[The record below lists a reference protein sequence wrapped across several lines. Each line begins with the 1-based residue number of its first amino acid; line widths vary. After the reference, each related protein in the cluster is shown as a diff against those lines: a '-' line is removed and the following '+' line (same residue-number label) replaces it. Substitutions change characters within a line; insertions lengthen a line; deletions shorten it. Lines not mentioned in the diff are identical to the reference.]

1 MKSLLKYFK
10 GYLWETFLGPVF
22 KLLEAIFELCV
33 PLIIAHLV
41 DQVIPKKETSAVVMT
56 VGVLFL
62 FASFGVVVAITAQ
75 YFSAKAAIGYT
86 QQLTQ
91 ALYQKII
98 RLSESQRQTLGES
111 SLITRV
117 TNDTYQVQTGLN
129 IFFRLFLRSPFIVFG
144 AAYMAWQLNAQLAS
158 YLLAMILVLYLILAV
173 LMGLTAPGYVKIR
186 QATDRVVQVTQEGM
200 AGYRVIRSFN
210 QVEGYLSTYNQVNQ
224 NLLGHQLKTGFLAA
238 LTNPLTYL
246 VVNVTTVLVLWQGD
260 WALGQGL
267 LAKGALVALV
277 NYLTLI
283 LGELI
288 KTTIVLGNLN
298 KAWISA
304 QRIQAVLAMPEEASD
319 QKTNSQVTRDTSNS
333 TLQAQS
339 LSYTYPGSPMPT
351 IKQVSLQLQEGQWL
365 GLTGVTGAGKT
376 SLIKLLLG
384 ILPADRGRLVG
395 PDAEDLAW
403 VPQQAQLFKGTIRS
417 NLLLAQDQASDQDL
431 WQALALAQADDFVA
445 EKGGLD
451 AQVTAFG
458 RNFSGGQRQRLT
470 VARALLKAKK
480 GLILDDATSALDYAT
495 ESRLLSGLKAAR
507 PDLMVIMISQRLNA
521 LRFADQILVLE
532 DGQTTGY
539 GPAQDLVQS
548 NPYYRTLV
556 QTQSQGGDRQ

>member
-1 MKSLLKYFK
+1 MKSLWSFFK
-10 GYLWETFLGPVF
+10 GYRGVALLGPLL
-22 KLLEAIFELCV
+22 KLAEALLELAV
-33 PLIIAHLV
+33 PLVVAQIIDRILTGDGAIWGSIVLLLGL
-41 DQVIPKKETSAVVMT
+41 ALA
-56 VGVLFL
+56 GVLM
-62 FASFGVVVAITAQ
+62 AITAQ

-86 QQLTQ
+86 RQLTQ
-91 ALYQKII
+91 ALYQKIS

-333 TLQAQS
+333 TWQAQS

-507 PDLMVIMISQRLNA
+507 PDLMVIMVSQRLNA

-532 DGQTTGY
+532 EGQATGY
-539 GPAQDLVQS
+539 GPAQDLAQS

>member
-1 MKSLLKYFK
+1 MKSLWSFFK
-10 GYLWETFLGPVF
+10 GYRGVALLGPLL
-22 KLLEAIFELCV
+22 KLAEALLELAV
-33 PLIIAHLV
+33 PLVVAQIIDRILTGDGAIWGSIALLLGL
-41 DQVIPKKETSAVVMT
+41 ALA
-56 VGVLFL
+56 GVLM
-62 FASFGVVVAITAQ
+62 AITAQ

-86 QQLTQ
+86 RQLTQ
-91 ALYQKII
+91 ALYQKIS
-98 RLSESQRQTLGES
+98 RLSESQRQTIGES

-158 YLLAMILVLYLILAV
+158 YLLVMILVLYLILAV

-224 NLLGHQLKTGFLAA
+224 SLLSHQLKTGFLAA

-304 QRIQAVLAMPEEASD
+304 QRIQAVLAMPEED
-319 QKTNSQVTRDTSNS
+319 PGQKTSSQVTRDTSDS
-333 TLQAQS
+333 TWQAQY

-384 ILPADRGRLVG
+384 ILPADQGRLVG

-417 NLLLAQDQASDQDL
+417 NLLLAQDKASDQDL

-480 GLILDDATSALDYAT
+480 GLILDDATSALDYTT

-507 PDLMVIMISQRLNA
+507 PDLMVIMVSQRLNA

-532 DGQTTGY
+532 DGQATGY
-539 GPAQDLVQS
+539 GPAQDLAQS
-548 NPYYRTLV
+548 NSYYRTLV

>member
-1 MKSLLKYFK
+1 MKSLWSFFK
-10 GYLWETFLGPVF
+10 GYRGVALLGPLL
-22 KLLEAIFELCV
+22 KLAEALLELAV
-33 PLIIAHLV
+33 PLVVAQIIDRILTGDGAIWGSIALLLGL
-41 DQVIPKKETSAVVMT
+41 ALA
-56 VGVLFL
+56 GVLM
-62 FASFGVVVAITAQ
+62 AITAQ

-86 QQLTQ
+86 RQLTQ
-91 ALYQKII
+91 ALYQKIS
-98 RLSESQRQTLGES
+98 RLSESQRQTIGES

-158 YLLAMILVLYLILAV
+158 YLLVMILVLYLILAV

-186 QATDRVVQVTQEGM
+186 QAIDRVVQVTQEGM

-224 NLLGHQLKTGFLAA
+224 SLLGHQLKTGFLAA

-333 TLQAQS
+333 TWQAQS

-480 GLILDDATSALDYAT
+480 DLILDDATSALDYAT

-521 LRFADQILVLE
+521 LRFADDILVLE
-532 DGQTTGY
+532 DGQATGY
-539 GPAQDLVQS
+539 GPAQDLAQS

>member
-1 MKSLLKYFK
+1 MKSLWSFFK
-10 GYLWETFLGPVF
+10 GYRGVALLGPLL
-22 KLLEAIFELCV
+22 KLAEALLELAV
-33 PLIIAHLV
+33 PLVVAQIIDRILTGDGAIWGSIALLLGL
-41 DQVIPKKETSAVVMT
+41 ALA
-56 VGVLFL
+56 GVFM
-62 FASFGVVVAITAQ
+62 AITAQ

-86 QQLTQ
+86 RQLTQ
-91 ALYQKII
+91 ALYQKIS
-98 RLSESQRQTLGES
+98 RLSESQRQTIGES

-158 YLLAMILVLYLILAV
+158 YLLVMILVLYLILAV

-210 QVEGYLSTYNQVNQ
+210 QVDGYLSTYNQVNQ

-333 TLQAQS
+333 TWQAQS

-376 SLIKLLLG
+376 SLNKLLLG

-539 GPAQDLVQS
+539 GPAQDLAQS

-556 QTQSQGGDRQ
+556 QTQSQGGDCQ

>member
-1 MKSLLKYFK
+1 MKSLWSFFE
-10 GYLWETFLGPVF
+10 GYRGVALLGPLL
-22 KLLEAIFELCV
+22 KLAEALLELAV
-33 PLIIAHLV
+33 PLVVAQIIDRILTGDGAIWGSIVFLLGL
-41 DQVIPKKETSAVVMT
+41 ALA
-56 VGVLFL
+56 GVLM
-62 FASFGVVVAITAQ
+62 AITAQ

-86 QQLTQ
+86 RQLNQ
-91 ALYQKII
+91 ALYQKIS
-98 RLSESQRQTLGES
+98 RLSESQRQTIGES

-117 TNDTYQVQTGLN
+117 TNDSYQVQTGLN

-158 YLLAMILVLYLILAV
+158 YLLVMILVLYLILAV
-173 LMGLTAPGYVKIR
+173 LMGLTAPGYAKIR

-210 QVEGYLSTYNQVNQ
+210 QVDGYLTTYDQVNQ

-260 WALGQGL
+260 WALDQGL

-304 QRIQAVLAMPEEASD
+304 QRIQAVLAMPEED
-319 QKTNSQVTRDTSNS
+319 PGQKTSSQVTRDTSDS
-333 TLQAQS
+333 TWQAQY

-351 IKQVSLQLQEGQWL
+351 IKQVSLQFQEGQWL

-384 ILPADRGRLVG
+384 ILPADQGSLAG

-417 NLLLAQDQASDQDL
+417 NLLLAQDRASDQDL

-507 PDLMVIMISQRLNA
+507 PDHMVIMVSQRLNA

-539 GPAQDLVQS
+539 GPAQDLAQS

>member
-1 MKSLLKYFK
+1 MKSLWSFFK
-10 GYLWETFLGPVF
+10 GYRGVALLGPLL
-22 KLLEAIFELCV
+22 KLAEALLELAV
-33 PLIIAHLV
+33 PLVVAQIIDRILTGDGAIWGSIALLLGLALAG
-41 DQVIPKKETSAVVMT
+41 VIM
-56 VGVLFL
+56 
-62 FASFGVVVAITAQ
+62 AITAQ

-86 QQLTQ
+86 RQLNQ
-91 ALYQKII
+91 ALYQKIS
-98 RLSESQRQTLGES
+98 RLSESQRQTIGES

-117 TNDTYQVQTGLN
+117 TNDSYQVQTGLN

-158 YLLAMILVLYLILAV
+158 YLLVMILVLYLILAV
-173 LMGLTAPGYVKIR
+173 LMGLTAPGYAKIR

-210 QVEGYLSTYNQVNQ
+210 QVDGYLTTYDQVNQ

-260 WALGQGL
+260 WALDQGL

-304 QRIQAVLAMPEEASD
+304 QRIQAVLAMPEED
-319 QKTNSQVTRDTSNS
+319 PGQKTSSQVTRDTSDS
-333 TLQAQS
+333 TWQAQY

-351 IKQVSLQLQEGQWL
+351 IKQVSLQFQEGQWL

-384 ILPADRGRLVG
+384 ILPADQGSLAG

-417 NLLLAQDQASDQDL
+417 NLLLAQDRASDQDL

-507 PDLMVIMISQRLNA
+507 PDLMVIMVSQRLNA

-539 GPAQDLVQS
+539 GPAQDLAQS

-556 QTQSQGGDRQ
+556 QTQSQGGDRP

>member
-1 MKSLLKYFK
+1 MKSLWSFFK
-10 GYLWETFLGPVF
+10 GYRGVALLGPLL
-22 KLLEAIFELCV
+22 KLAEALLELAV
-33 PLIIAHLV
+33 PLVVAQIIDRILTGDGAIWGSIALLLGLALAG
-41 DQVIPKKETSAVVMT
+41 VIM
-56 VGVLFL
+56 
-62 FASFGVVVAITAQ
+62 AITAQ

-86 QQLTQ
+86 RQLTQ
-91 ALYQKII
+91 ALYQKIS
-98 RLSESQRQTLGES
+98 RLSESQRQTIGES

-144 AAYMAWQLNAQLAS
+144 AAYMAWKLNAQLAS
-158 YLLAMILVLYLILAV
+158 YLLVMILVLYLILAV
-173 LMGLTAPGYVKIR
+173 LMGLTAPDYVKIR

-210 QVEGYLSTYNQVNQ
+210 QVDGYLSTYNQVNQ
-224 NLLGHQLKTGFLAA
+224 SLLGHQLKTGFLAA

-333 TLQAQS
+333 TWQAQS

-351 IKQVSLQLQEGQWL
+351 IKQVSLQVQEGQWL

-431 WQALALAQADDFVA
+431 WQALVLAQADDFVA

-495 ESRLLSGLKAAR
+495 ESRILSGLKAAR

-521 LRFADQILVLE
+521 LRFADDILVLE
-532 DGQTTGY
+532 DGQATGY
-539 GPAQDLVQS
+539 GPAQDLAQS

>member
-1 MKSLLKYFK
+1 MKSLWSFFK
-10 GYLWETFLGPVF
+10 GYRGVALLGPLL
-22 KLLEAIFELCV
+22 KLAEALLELAV
-33 PLIIAHLV
+33 PLVVAQIIDRILTADGAIWGSIVFLLGL
-41 DQVIPKKETSAVVMT
+41 ALA
-56 VGVLFL
+56 GVLM
-62 FASFGVVVAITAQ
+62 AITAQ

-86 QQLTQ
+86 RQLTQ
-91 ALYQKII
+91 ALYQKIS
-98 RLSESQRQTLGES
+98 RLSESQRQTIGES

-117 TNDTYQVQTGLN
+117 TNDSYQVQTGLN

-158 YLLAMILVLYLILAV
+158 YLLVMILVLYLILAV
-173 LMGLTAPGYVKIR
+173 LMGLTAPGYAKIR

-210 QVEGYLSTYNQVNQ
+210 QVDGYLTTYDQVNQ

-304 QRIQAVLAMPEEASD
+304 QRIQAVLAIPEED
-319 QKTNSQVTRDTSNS
+319 PGQKTSSQVTQDTSDS
-333 TLQAQS
+333 TWQAQY

-384 ILPADRGRLVG
+384 ILPADQGSLVG
-395 PDAEDLAW
+395 PDAENLAW
-403 VPQQAQLFKGTIRS
+403 VSQQAQLFKGTIRS
-417 NLLLAQDQASDQDL
+417 NLLLAQDRASDQDL
-431 WQALALAQADDFVA
+431 WQALALAQAADFVA

-458 RNFSGGQRQRLT
+458 RNLSGGQRQRLT

-507 PDLMVIMISQRLNA
+507 PDLMVIMVSQRLNA

-532 DGQTTGY
+532 DGQSTGY
-539 GPAQDLVQS
+539 GPAQDLAQS

>member
-1 MKSLLKYFK
+1 MKSLLSFFK
-10 GYLWETFLGPVF
+10 GYRGVALLGPLL
-22 KLLEAIFELCV
+22 KLAEALLELAV
-33 PLIIAHLV
+33 PLVVAQIIDRILTGDGAIWGSIVFLLGL
-41 DQVIPKKETSAVVMT
+41 ALA
-56 VGVLFL
+56 GVLM
-62 FASFGVVVAITAQ
+62 AITAQ

-91 ALYQKII
+91 ALYQKIS
-98 RLSESQRQTLGES
+98 RLSESQRQSLGES

-158 YLLAMILVLYLILAV
+158 YLLVMILVLYLILAV

-186 QATDRVVQVTQEGM
+186 QATDRVVQVMQEGM

-210 QVEGYLSTYNQVNQ
+210 QVDGYLSTYDQVNQ

-304 QRIQAVLAMPEEASD
+304 QRIQAVLAMPEEISD
-319 QKTNSQVTRDTSNS
+319 QKASCQVTGASSDSIWR
-333 TLQAQS
+333 AQS
-339 LSYTYPGSPMPT
+339 LIYTYPGSPMPT
-351 IKQVSLQLQEGQWL
+351 INQVSLQLQEGQWL

-384 ILPADRGRLVG
+384 ILPADQGSLAG

-431 WQALALAQADDFVA
+431 WQALALAQAEDFVA

-470 VARALLKAKK
+470 LARALLKAKK

-507 PDLMVIMISQRLNA
+507 PDLMVIMVSQRLNA

-532 DGQTTGY
+532 DGQATGY
-539 GPAQDLVQS
+539 GPAQELAQS

>member
-1 MKSLLKYFK
+1 MKSLWSFFK
-10 GYLWETFLGPVF
+10 GYRGVALLGPLL
-22 KLLEAIFELCV
+22 KLAEALLELAV
-33 PLIIAHLV
+33 PLVVAQIIDRILTGDGAIWGSIALLLGL
-41 DQVIPKKETSAVVMT
+41 ALA
-56 VGVLFL
+56 GVLM
-62 FASFGVVVAITAQ
+62 AITAQ

-86 QQLTQ
+86 RQLTQ
-91 ALYQKII
+91 ALYQKIS
-98 RLSESQRQTLGES
+98 RLSESQRQSLGES

-158 YLLAMILVLYLILAV
+158 YLLVMILVLYLILAV

-224 NLLGHQLKTGFLAA
+224 SLLGHQLKTGFLAA

-539 GPAQDLVQS
+539 GPAQDLAQS
-548 NPYYRTLV
+548 NPYYRILV

>member
-1 MKSLLKYFK
+1 MKSLLSFFK
-10 GYLWETFLGPVF
+10 GYRGVALLGPLL
-22 KLLEAIFELCV
+22 KLAEALLELAV
-33 PLIIAHLV
+33 PLVVAQIIDRILTGDGAIWGSIALLLGL
-41 DQVIPKKETSAVVMT
+41 ALA
-56 VGVLFL
+56 GVLM
-62 FASFGVVVAITAQ
+62 AITAQ

-86 QQLTQ
+86 RQLTQ
-91 ALYQKII
+91 ALYQKIS
-98 RLSESQRQTLGES
+98 RLSESQRQTIGES

-158 YLLAMILVLYLILAV
+158 YLLVMILALYLILAV

-210 QVEGYLSTYNQVNQ
+210 QVDGYLSTYNQVNQ
-224 NLLGHQLKTGFLAA
+224 SLLGHQLKTGFLAA

-260 WALGQGL
+260 WALDQGL

-304 QRIQAVLAMPEEASD
+304 QRIQAVLAMPEED
-319 QKTNSQVTRDTSNS
+319 PGQKTSSQVTRDTSAS
-333 TLQAQS
+333 TWQAQY

-351 IKQVSLQLQEGQWL
+351 IKQVSLQLQEGQWM

-384 ILPADRGRLVG
+384 ILLVDQGSLAG

-417 NLLLAQDQASDQDL
+417 NLLLAQDRASDQDL
-431 WQALALAQADDFVA
+431 WQALALAQAEDFVA

-507 PDLMVIMISQRLNA
+507 PGLMVIMVSQRLNA

-539 GPAQDLVQS
+539 GPAQDLAQS

-556 QTQSQGGDRQ
+556 QTQSQRGDRQ

>member
-1 MKSLLKYFK
+1 MKSLWSFFK
-10 GYLWETFLGPVF
+10 GYRGVALLGPLL
-22 KLLEAIFELCV
+22 KLAEALLELAV
-33 PLIIAHLV
+33 PLVVAQIIDRILTGDGAIWGSIALLLGL
-41 DQVIPKKETSAVVMT
+41 ALA
-56 VGVLFL
+56 GVLM
-62 FASFGVVVAITAQ
+62 AITAQ

-86 QQLTQ
+86 RQLTQ
-91 ALYQKII
+91 ALYQKIS
-98 RLSESQRQTLGES
+98 RLSESQRQSLGES

-144 AAYMAWQLNAQLAS
+144 ATYMAWQLNAQLAS
-158 YLLAMILVLYLILAV
+158 YLLVMILVLYLILAV
-173 LMGLTAPGYVKIR
+173 LMGLTAPGHAKIR

-210 QVEGYLSTYNQVNQ
+210 QVDGYLTTYNQVNQ

-304 QRIQAVLAMPEEASD
+304 QRIQAVLAMPEED
-319 QKTNSQVTRDTSNS
+319 PGQKTSSQVTRGTSAS
-333 TLQAQS
+333 TWQAQY
-339 LSYTYPGSPMPT
+339 LSYTYPSSPMPT

-384 ILPADRGRLVG
+384 ILPADQGSLVG
-395 PDAEDLAW
+395 PDAENLAW

-417 NLLLAQDQASDQDL
+417 NLLLAQDKASDQDL

-507 PDLMVIMISQRLNA
+507 PDLMVIMVSQRLNA

-532 DGQTTGY
+532 DGQSTGY
-539 GPAQDLVQS
+539 GPAQDLAQS

>member
-1 MKSLLKYFK
+1 MKSLWSFFK
-10 GYLWETFLGPVF
+10 GYRGVALLGPLL
-22 KLLEAIFELCV
+22 KLAEALLELAV
-33 PLIIAHLV
+33 PLVVAQIIDRILTGDGAIWGSIALLLGL
-41 DQVIPKKETSAVVMT
+41 ALA
-56 VGVLFL
+56 GVLM
-62 FASFGVVVAITAQ
+62 AITAQ

-86 QQLTQ
+86 RQLTP
-91 ALYQKII
+91 ALYQKIS
-98 RLSESQRQTLGES
+98 RLSESQRQTIGES

-158 YLLAMILVLYLILAV
+158 YLLVMILVLYLILAV

-186 QATDRVVQVTQEGM
+186 QAIDRVVQVTQEGM

-224 NLLGHQLKTGFLAA
+224 SLLGHQLKTGFLAA

-333 TLQAQS
+333 TWQAQS

-521 LRFADQILVLE
+521 LRFADDILVLE
-532 DGQTTGY
+532 DGQATGY
-539 GPAQDLVQS
+539 GPAQDLAQS

>member
-1 MKSLLKYFK
+1 MKSLWSFFK
-10 GYLWETFLGPVF
+10 GYRGVALLGPLL
-22 KLLEAIFELCV
+22 KLAEALLELAV
-33 PLIIAHLV
+33 PLVVAQIIDRILTGDGAIWGSIALLLGLALAG
-41 DQVIPKKETSAVVMT
+41 VIM
-56 VGVLFL
+56 
-62 FASFGVVVAITAQ
+62 AITAQ
-75 YFSAKAAIGYT
+75 YFSAKAAICYT
-86 QQLTQ
+86 RQLTQ
-91 ALYQKII
+91 ALYQKIS

-144 AAYMAWQLNAQLAS
+144 AAYMAWKLNAQLAS
-158 YLLAMILVLYLILAV
+158 YLLVMILVLYLILAV

-210 QVEGYLSTYNQVNQ
+210 QVDGYLSTDNQVNQ

-333 TLQAQS
+333 TWQAQS

-521 LRFADQILVLE
+521 LRFADDILVLE
-532 DGQTTGY
+532 DGQATGY
-539 GPAQDLVQS
+539 GPAQDLAQS

-556 QTQSQGGDRQ
+556 QTQSQGGDRP

>member
-1 MKSLLKYFK
+1 MKSLLSFFK
-10 GYLWETFLGPVF
+10 GYRGVALLGPLL
-22 KLLEAIFELCV
+22 KLAEALLELAV
-33 PLIIAHLV
+33 PLVVAQIIDRILTGDGAIWGSIALLLGL
-41 DQVIPKKETSAVVMT
+41 ALA
-56 VGVLFL
+56 GVLM
-62 FASFGVVVAITAQ
+62 AITAQ

-86 QQLTQ
+86 RQLTQ
-91 ALYQKII
+91 ALYQKIS
-98 RLSESQRQTLGES
+98 RLSESQRQTIGES

-158 YLLAMILVLYLILAV
+158 YLLVMILALYLILAV
-173 LMGLTAPGYVKIR
+173 LMGLTVPGYVKIR

-210 QVEGYLSTYNQVNQ
+210 QVDGYLSTYNQVNQ
-224 NLLGHQLKTGFLAA
+224 SLLGHQLKTGFLAA

-260 WALGQGL
+260 WALDQGL

-304 QRIQAVLAMPEEASD
+304 QRIQAVLTMPEED
-319 QKTNSQVTRDTSNS
+319 PGKKTSSQVTRDTSDS
-333 TLQAQS
+333 TWQAQS

-384 ILPADRGRLVG
+384 ILPADQGSLVG
-395 PDAEDLAW
+395 PDAENLAW
-403 VPQQAQLFKGTIRS
+403 VSQQAQLFKGTIRS
-417 NLLLAQDQASDQDL
+417 NLLLAQDRASDQDL

-507 PDLMVIMISQRLNA
+507 PDLMVIMVSQRLNA
-521 LRFADQILVLE
+521 LRFADDILVLE

-539 GPAQDLVQS
+539 GPAQDLAQS

>member
-1 MKSLLKYFK
+1 MKSLLSFFK
-10 GYLWETFLGPVF
+10 GYRGVALLGPLL
-22 KLLEAIFELCV
+22 KLAEALLELAV
-33 PLIIAHLV
+33 PLVVAQIIDRILTGDGAIWGSIALLLGLAL
-41 DQVIPKKETSAVVMT
+41 S
-56 VGVLFL
+56 GVFM
-62 FASFGVVVAITAQ
+62 AITAQ

-86 QQLTQ
+86 RQLTQ
-91 ALYQKII
+91 ALYQKIS
-98 RLSESQRQTLGES
+98 RLSESQRQTIGES

-158 YLLAMILVLYLILAV
+158 YLLVMILVLYLILAV

-210 QVEGYLSTYNQVNQ
+210 QVDGYLSTYNQVNQ

-304 QRIQAVLAMPEEASD
+304 QRIQAVLAMPEELSD
-319 QKTNSQVTRDTSNS
+319 QRTSSQVTGDSSDSIWR
-333 TLQAQS
+333 AQS
-339 LSYTYPGSPMPT
+339 LTYTYPGSPMPT

-384 ILPADRGRLVG
+384 ILPADQGSLVG
-395 PDAEDLAW
+395 QDAENLAW
-403 VPQQAQLFKGTIRS
+403 VPQQAQLFKGTVRS
-417 NLLLAQDQASDQDL
+417 NLLLAQDKASDQAL
-431 WQALALAQADDFVA
+431 WQALALAQAADFVA

-507 PDLMVIMISQRLNA
+507 PDLMVIMVSQRLNA

-539 GPAQDLVQS
+539 GPVQDLAQS

>member
-1 MKSLLKYFK
+1 MKSLWSFFK
-10 GYLWETFLGPVF
+10 GYRGVALLGPLL
-22 KLLEAIFELCV
+22 KLAEALLELAV
-33 PLIIAHLV
+33 PLVVAQIIDRILTGDGAIWGSIALLLGL
-41 DQVIPKKETSAVVMT
+41 ALA
-56 VGVLFL
+56 GVLM
-62 FASFGVVVAITAQ
+62 AITAQ

-86 QQLTQ
+86 RQLTQ
-91 ALYQKII
+91 ALYQKIS
-98 RLSESQRQTLGES
+98 RLSESQRQTIGES

-158 YLLAMILVLYLILAV
+158 YLLVMILVLYLILAV

-186 QATDRVVQVTQEGM
+186 QAIDRVVQVTQEGM

-224 NLLGHQLKTGFLAA
+224 SLLGHQLKTGFLAA

-333 TLQAQS
+333 TWQAQS

-470 VARALLKAKK
+470 VARALLKAQK

-507 PDLMVIMISQRLNA
+507 PDLMVIMVSQRLNA

-532 DGQTTGY
+532 DGQATGY
-539 GPAQDLVQS
+539 GPAQELAQS

>member
-1 MKSLLKYFK
+1 MKSLWSFFK
-10 GYLWETFLGPVF
+10 GYRGVALLGPLL
-22 KLLEAIFELCV
+22 KLAEALLELAV
-33 PLIIAHLV
+33 PLVVAQIIDRILTGDGAIWGSIVLLLGL
-41 DQVIPKKETSAVVMT
+41 ALA
-56 VGVLFL
+56 GVLM
-62 FASFGVVVAITAQ
+62 AITAQ

-91 ALYQKII
+91 ALYQKIS

-210 QVEGYLSTYNQVNQ
+210 QVDGYLSTYDQVNQ

-288 KTTIVLGNLN
+288 KTTIVLA
-298 KAWISA
+298 K
-304 QRIQAVLAMPEEASD
+304 PEED
-319 QKTNSQVTRDTSNS
+319 PGHKTSSQVTQDTSNS
-333 TLQAQS
+333 TWQAQN

-351 IKQVSLQLQEGQWL
+351 IKQVNLQLQEGQWL

-384 ILPADRGRLVG
+384 ILPVDQGSLVG

-417 NLLLAQDQASDQDL
+417 NLLLAQDKASDQDL

-451 AQVTAFG
+451 SQVTAFG

-495 ESRLLSGLKAAR
+495 ESRLLSALKAAR

-521 LRFADQILVLE
+521 LRFADDILVLE

-539 GPAQDLVQS
+539 GPAQDLAQS

>member
-1 MKSLLKYFK
+1 MKSLWSFFK
-10 GYLWETFLGPVF
+10 GYRGVALLGPLL
-22 KLLEAIFELCV
+22 KLAEALLELAV
-33 PLIIAHLV
+33 PLVVAQIIDRILTGDGAIWGSIALLLGL
-41 DQVIPKKETSAVVMT
+41 ALA
-56 VGVLFL
+56 GVFM
-62 FASFGVVVAITAQ
+62 AITAQ

-86 QQLTQ
+86 RQLTQ
-91 ALYQKII
+91 ALYQKIS
-98 RLSESQRQTLGES
+98 RLSESQRQTIGES

-158 YLLAMILVLYLILAV
+158 YLLVMILVLYLILAV

-200 AGYRVIRSFN
+200 AGYRVIRSFT
-210 QVEGYLSTYNQVNQ
+210 QVDGYLSTYDQVNQ
-224 NLLGHQLKTGFLAA
+224 SLLGHQLKTGFLAA

-260 WALGQGL
+260 WTLGQGL

-319 QKTNSQVTRDTSNS
+319 QKINSQVTRDTSNS
-333 TLQAQS
+333 TWQAQS

-480 GLILDDATSALDYAT
+480 GLILDDSTSALDYAT

-521 LRFADQILVLE
+521 LRFADDILVLE
-532 DGQTTGY
+532 DGQATGY
-539 GPAQDLVQS
+539 GPAQDLAQS

-556 QTQSQGGDRQ
+556 QTQSQGGDRP

>member
-1 MKSLLKYFK
+1 MKSLWSFFE
-10 GYLWETFLGPVF
+10 GYRGVALLGPLL
-22 KLLEAIFELCV
+22 KLAEALLELAV
-33 PLIIAHLV
+33 PLVVAQIIDRILTGDGAIWGSIVFLLGL
-41 DQVIPKKETSAVVMT
+41 ALA
-56 VGVLFL
+56 GVLM
-62 FASFGVVVAITAQ
+62 AITAQ

-86 QQLTQ
+86 RQLNQ
-91 ALYQKII
+91 ALYQKIS
-98 RLSESQRQTLGES
+98 RLSESQRQTIGES

-117 TNDTYQVQTGLN
+117 TNDSYQVQTGLN

-158 YLLAMILVLYLILAV
+158 YLLVMILVLYLILAV
-173 LMGLTAPGYVKIR
+173 LMGLTAPGYAKIR

-210 QVEGYLSTYNQVNQ
+210 QVDGYLSTYNQVNQ
-224 NLLGHQLKTGFLAA
+224 SLLGHQLKTGFLAA

-260 WALGQGL
+260 WALDQGL

-304 QRIQAVLAMPEEASD
+304 QRIQAVLAMPEED
-319 QKTNSQVTRDTSNS
+319 PGQKTSSQVTRDTSAS
-333 TLQAQS
+333 TWQAQY
-339 LSYTYPGSPMPT
+339 LSYTYPGSTMPT

-384 ILPADRGRLVG
+384 ILLVDQGSLAG

-417 NLLLAQDQASDQDL
+417 NLLLAQDRASDQDL
-431 WQALALAQADDFVA
+431 WQALALAQAEDFVA

-470 VARALLKAKK
+470 LARALLKAKK

-507 PDLMVIMISQRLNA
+507 PGLMVIMVSQRLNA

-539 GPAQDLVQS
+539 GPAQDLAQS

-556 QTQSQGGDRQ
+556 QTQSQRGDRQ

>member
-1 MKSLLKYFK
+1 MKSLWSFFK
-10 GYLWETFLGPVF
+10 GYRGVALLGPLL
-22 KLLEAIFELCV
+22 KLAEALLELAV
-33 PLIIAHLV
+33 PLVVAQIIDRILTGDGDIWGSIALLLGL
-41 DQVIPKKETSAVVMT
+41 ALA
-56 VGVLFL
+56 GVFM
-62 FASFGVVVAITAQ
+62 AITAQ

-86 QQLTQ
+86 RQLTQ
-91 ALYQKII
+91 ALYQKIS
-98 RLSESQRQTLGES
+98 RLSESQRQTIGES

-158 YLLAMILVLYLILAV
+158 YLLVMILALYLILAV

-210 QVEGYLSTYNQVNQ
+210 QVDGYLTTYNQVNQ
-224 NLLGHQLKTGFLAA
+224 NLLGHQLKTGLLAA

-319 QKTNSQVTRDTSNS
+319 QKINSQVTRGTSAS
-333 TLQAQS
+333 TWQAQS
-339 LSYTYPGSPMPT
+339 LTYTYPGSPMPT

-384 ILPADRGRLVG
+384 ILPADQGSLVG
-395 PDAEDLAW
+395 PDAEKLAW

-417 NLLLAQDQASDQDL
+417 NMLLAQDKASDQDL

-539 GPAQDLVQS
+539 GPAQDLAQS

-556 QTQSQGGDRQ
+556 QTQSQGGDRP

>member
-1 MKSLLKYFK
+1 MKSLWSFFK
-10 GYLWETFLGPVF
+10 GYRGVALLGPLL
-22 KLLEAIFELCV
+22 KLAEALLELAV
-33 PLIIAHLV
+33 PLVVAQIIDRILTGDGAIWGSIALLLGL
-41 DQVIPKKETSAVVMT
+41 ALA
-56 VGVLFL
+56 GVLM
-62 FASFGVVVAITAQ
+62 AITAQ

-86 QQLTQ
+86 RQLTQ
-91 ALYQKII
+91 ALYQKIS
-98 RLSESQRQTLGES
+98 RLSESQRQILGES

-158 YLLAMILVLYLILAV
+158 YLLVMILVLYLILAV

-210 QVEGYLSTYNQVNQ
+210 QVDGYLSTYNQVNQ
-224 NLLGHQLKTGFLAA
+224 SLLGHQLKTGFLAA

-470 VARALLKAKK
+470 VARALLKAQK

>member
-1 MKSLLKYFK
+1 MKSLWSFFK
-10 GYLWETFLGPVF
+10 DYRGVALLGPLL
-22 KLLEAIFELCV
+22 KLAEALLELAV
-33 PLIIAHLV
+33 PLVVAQIIDLILTGDGAIWGSIALLLGLAL
-41 DQVIPKKETSAVVMT
+41 S
-56 VGVLFL
+56 GVFM
-62 FASFGVVVAITAQ
+62 AITAQ

-86 QQLTQ
+86 RQLTQ
-91 ALYQKII
+91 ALYQKIS
-98 RLSESQRQTLGES
+98 RLSESQRQTIGES

-117 TNDTYQVQTGLN
+117 TNDTHQVQTGLN

-158 YLLAMILVLYLILAV
+158 YLLVMILVLYLILAV
-173 LMGLTAPGYVKIR
+173 LIGLTAPGYVKIR

-210 QVEGYLSTYNQVNQ
+210 QVDGYLSTYDQVNQ

-304 QRIQAVLAMPEEASD
+304 QRIQAVLAMPEELSD
-319 QKTNSQVTRDTSNS
+319 QKTSSQVTGESSDSIWR
-333 TLQAQS
+333 AQS
-339 LSYTYPGSPMPT
+339 LTYTYPGSPMPT

-384 ILPADRGRLVG
+384 ILPADQGSLAG

-417 NLLLAQDQASDQDL
+417 NLLLAQDRASDQDL
-431 WQALALAQADDFVA
+431 WQALALAQAADFVA

-507 PDLMVIMISQRLNA
+507 PDLMVIMVSQRLNA

-539 GPAQDLVQS
+539 GPAQDLAQS

>member
-1 MKSLLKYFK
+1 MKSLWSFFK
-10 GYLWETFLGPVF
+10 GYRGVALLGPLL
-22 KLLEAIFELCV
+22 KLAEALLELAV
-33 PLIIAHLV
+33 PLVVAQIIDRILTGDGAIWGSIALLLGLAL
-41 DQVIPKKETSAVVMT
+41 S
-56 VGVLFL
+56 GVFM
-62 FASFGVVVAITAQ
+62 AITAQ

-86 QQLTQ
+86 RQLTQ
-91 ALYQKII
+91 ALYQKIS
-98 RLSESQRQTLGES
+98 RLSESQRQTIGES

-117 TNDTYQVQTGLN
+117 TNDSYQVQTGLN

-158 YLLAMILVLYLILAV
+158 YLLVMILVLYLILAV

-210 QVEGYLSTYNQVNQ
+210 QVDGYLSTYNQVNQ

-304 QRIQAVLAMPEEASD
+304 QRIQAVLAMPEELSD
-319 QKTNSQVTRDTSNS
+319 QRTSSQVTGDSSDSIWR
-333 TLQAQS
+333 AQS
-339 LSYTYPGSPMPT
+339 LTYTYPGSPMPT

-384 ILPADRGRLVG
+384 ILPADQGSLVG
-395 PDAEDLAW
+395 QDAENLAW

-417 NLLLAQDQASDQDL
+417 NLLLAQDKASDQDL

-507 PDLMVIMISQRLNA
+507 PDLMVIMVSQRLNA

-539 GPAQDLVQS
+539 GPAQDLAQS

>member
-1 MKSLLKYFK
+1 MKSLWSFFK
-10 GYLWETFLGPVF
+10 GYRGVALLGPLL
-22 KLLEAIFELCV
+22 KLAEALLELAV
-33 PLIIAHLV
+33 PLVVAQIIDRILTGDGAIWGSIALLLGLAL
-41 DQVIPKKETSAVVMT
+41 S
-56 VGVLFL
+56 GVFM
-62 FASFGVVVAITAQ
+62 AITAQ

-86 QQLTQ
+86 RQLTQ
-91 ALYQKII
+91 ALYQKIS
-98 RLSESQRQTLGES
+98 RLSESQRQTIGES

-173 LMGLTAPGYVKIR
+173 LMGLTAPGYAKIR

-210 QVEGYLSTYNQVNQ
+210 QVEGYLSTYNKVNQ
-224 NLLGHQLKTGFLAA
+224 SLLGHQLKTGFLAA

-288 KTTIVLGNLN
+288 KTTIILGNLN

-304 QRIQAVLAMPEEASD
+304 QRIQAVLAMPEELSD
-319 QKTNSQVTRDTSNS
+319 QRTSSQVTGDSSDSIWR
-333 TLQAQS
+333 AQS
-339 LSYTYPGSPMPT
+339 LTYTYPGSPMPT

-384 ILPADRGRLVG
+384 ILPADQGSLVG
-395 PDAEDLAW
+395 PDAEVLAW

-417 NLLLAQDQASDQDL
+417 NLLLAQDKASDQDL

-480 GLILDDATSALDYAT
+480 GLILDDATSTLDYAT
-495 ESRLLSGLKAAR
+495 ESRLLSGLKSAR
-507 PDLMVIMISQRLNA
+507 PDLMVIMVSQRLNA

-539 GPAQDLVQS
+539 GPAQDLAQS

>member
-1 MKSLLKYFK
+1 MKSLWSFFK
-10 GYLWETFLGPVF
+10 GYRGVALLGPLL
-22 KLLEAIFELCV
+22 KLAEALLELAV
-33 PLIIAHLV
+33 PLVVAQIIDRILTGDGAIWGSIALLLGL
-41 DQVIPKKETSAVVMT
+41 ALA
-56 VGVLFL
+56 GVLM
-62 FASFGVVVAITAQ
+62 AITAQ

-539 GPAQDLVQS
+539 GPIQSLLPDLS
-548 NPYYRTLV
+548 PDPKPGR
-556 QTQSQGGDRQ
+556 

>member
-1 MKSLLKYFK
+1 MKSLWSFFK
-10 GYLWETFLGPVF
+10 GYRGVALLGPLL
-22 KLLEAIFELCV
+22 KLAEALLELAV
-33 PLIIAHLV
+33 PLVVAQIIDRILTGDGAIWGSIALLLGLALAG
-41 DQVIPKKETSAVVMT
+41 VIM
-56 VGVLFL
+56 
-62 FASFGVVVAITAQ
+62 AITAQ
-75 YFSAKAAIGYT
+75 YFSAKAAICYT
-86 QQLTQ
+86 RQLTQ
-91 ALYQKII
+91 ALYQKIS

-144 AAYMAWQLNAQLAS
+144 AAYMAWKLNAQLAS
-158 YLLAMILVLYLILAV
+158 YLLVMILVLYLILAV

-200 AGYRVIRSFN
+200 AGYRVIQSFN
-210 QVEGYLSTYNQVNQ
+210 QVDGYLSTYNQVNQ

-333 TLQAQS
+333 TWQAQS

-521 LRFADQILVLE
+521 LRFADDILVLE
-532 DGQTTGY
+532 DGQATGY
-539 GPAQDLVQS
+539 GPAQDLAQS

-556 QTQSQGGDRQ
+556 QTQSQGGDRP

>member
-1 MKSLLKYFK
+1 MKSLLSFFK
-10 GYLWETFLGPVF
+10 GYRGVALLGPLL
-22 KLLEAIFELCV
+22 KLAEALLELAV
-33 PLIIAHLV
+33 PLVVAQIIDRILTGDGAIWGSIALLLGL
-41 DQVIPKKETSAVVMT
+41 ALA
-56 VGVLFL
+56 GVLM
-62 FASFGVVVAITAQ
+62 AITAQ

-91 ALYQKII
+91 ALYQKIS
-98 RLSESQRQTLGES
+98 RLSESQRQTIGES

-158 YLLAMILVLYLILAV
+158 YLLVMILVLYLILAV

-210 QVEGYLSTYNQVNQ
+210 QVDGYLSTYDQVNQ
-224 NLLGHQLKTGFLAA
+224 SLLGQQLKTGFLAA

-267 LAKGALVALV
+267 LAKGALVAMV

-521 LRFADQILVLE
+521 LRFADQVLVLE

-539 GPAQDLVQS
+539 GPAQDLAQS

>member
-1 MKSLLKYFK
+1 MKSLWSFFK
-10 GYLWETFLGPVF
+10 GYRGVALLGPLL
-22 KLLEAIFELCV
+22 KLAEALLELAV
-33 PLIIAHLV
+33 PLVVAQIIDRILTGDGAIWGSIALLLGL
-41 DQVIPKKETSAVVMT
+41 ALA
-56 VGVLFL
+56 GVLM
-62 FASFGVVVAITAQ
+62 AITAQ

-86 QQLTQ
+86 RQLTQ
-91 ALYQKII
+91 ALYQKIS
-98 RLSESQRQTLGES
+98 RLSESQRQSLGES

-158 YLLAMILVLYLILAV
+158 YLLVMILVLYLILAV

-224 NLLGHQLKTGFLAA
+224 SLLGHQLKTGFLAA

-319 QKTNSQVTRDTSNS
+319 QKINSQVTRDTSNS
-333 TLQAQS
+333 TWQAQS

-384 ILPADRGRLVG
+384 ILPADQGSLVG
-395 PDAEDLAW
+395 PDAEVLAW

-521 LRFADQILVLE
+521 LRFADDILVLE
-532 DGQTTGY
+532 DGQATGY
-539 GPAQDLVQS
+539 GPAQDLAQS

>member
-1 MKSLLKYFK
+1 MKSLWSFFK
-10 GYLWETFLGPVF
+10 GYRGVALLGPLL
-22 KLLEAIFELCV
+22 KLAEALLELAV
-33 PLIIAHLV
+33 PLVVAQIIDRILTGDGAIWGSIALLLGL
-41 DQVIPKKETSAVVMT
+41 ALA
-56 VGVLFL
+56 GVLM
-62 FASFGVVVAITAQ
+62 AITAQ

-86 QQLTQ
+86 RQLTQ
-91 ALYQKII
+91 ALYQKIS
-98 RLSESQRQTLGES
+98 RLSESQRQSLGES

-158 YLLAMILVLYLILAV
+158 YLLVMILVLYLILAV

-186 QATDRVVQVTQEGM
+186 QAIDRVVQVTQEGM

-224 NLLGHQLKTGFLAA
+224 SLLGHQLKTGFLAA

-333 TLQAQS
+333 TWQAQS

-431 WQALALAQADDFVA
+431 WQALALAQAADFVA

-458 RNFSGGQRQRLT
+458 RNYSGGQRQRLT

-495 ESRLLSGLKAAR
+495 EIRLLSGLKAAR

-521 LRFADQILVLE
+521 LRFADDILVLE
-532 DGQTTGY
+532 DGQATGY
-539 GPAQDLVQS
+539 GPAQDLAQS

-556 QTQSQGGDRQ
+556 QTQSQGGDRP

>member
-1 MKSLLKYFK
+1 MKSLWSFFK
-10 GYLWETFLGPVF
+10 GYRGVALLGPLL
-22 KLLEAIFELCV
+22 KLAEALLELAV
-33 PLIIAHLV
+33 PLVVAQIIDRILTGDGAIWGSIALLLGL
-41 DQVIPKKETSAVVMT
+41 ALA
-56 VGVLFL
+56 GVLM
-62 FASFGVVVAITAQ
+62 AITAQ

-86 QQLTQ
+86 RQLTQ
-91 ALYQKII
+91 ALYQKIS
-98 RLSESQRQTLGES
+98 RLSESQRQSLGES

-158 YLLAMILVLYLILAV
+158 YLLVMILVLYLILAV
-173 LMGLTAPGYVKIR
+173 LMGLTAPGYAKIR

-210 QVEGYLSTYNQVNQ
+210 QVDGYLTTYDQVNQ

-260 WALGQGL
+260 WALDQGL

-304 QRIQAVLAMPEEASD
+304 QRIQAVLAMPEED
-319 QKTNSQVTRDTSNS
+319 PGQKTSSQVTRDTSDS
-333 TLQAQS
+333 TWQAQY

-384 ILPADRGRLVG
+384 ILPADQGNLVG

-417 NLLLAQDQASDQDL
+417 NLLLAQDKASDQDL
-431 WQALALAQADDFVA
+431 WQALALAQAADFVA

-507 PDLMVIMISQRLNA
+507 PDVMVIMVSQRLNA

-539 GPAQDLVQS
+539 GPAQDLAQS

>member
-1 MKSLLKYFK
+1 MKSLWSFFK
-10 GYLWETFLGPVF
+10 GYRGVALLGPLL
-22 KLLEAIFELCV
+22 KLAEALLELAV
-33 PLIIAHLV
+33 PLVVAQIIDRILTGDGAIWGSIVFLLGL
-41 DQVIPKKETSAVVMT
+41 ALA
-56 VGVLFL
+56 GVLM
-62 FASFGVVVAITAQ
+62 AITAQ

-86 QQLTQ
+86 RQLTQ
-91 ALYQKII
+91 ALYQKIS
-98 RLSESQRQTLGES
+98 RLSESQRQTIGES

-144 AAYMAWQLNAQLAS
+144 AVYMAWQLNAQLAS
-158 YLLAMILVLYLILAV
+158 YLLVMILVLYLILAV

-210 QVEGYLSTYNQVNQ
+210 QVDGYLSTYDQVNQ

-304 QRIQAVLAMPEEASD
+304 QRIQAVLAMPEEAPG
-319 QKTNSQVTRDTSNS
+319 QKINSQVTRGTSAS
-333 TLQAQS
+333 TWQAQS
-339 LSYTYPGSPMPT
+339 LSYTYPSSPMPT

-384 ILPADRGRLVG
+384 ILPADQGSLAG

-417 NLLLAQDQASDQDL
+417 NLLLAQDKASDQDL

-507 PDLMVIMISQRLNA
+507 PDLMVIMVSQRLNA

-532 DGQTTGY
+532 NGQATGY
-539 GPAQDLVQS
+539 GPAQELAQS

>member
-1 MKSLLKYFK
+1 MAQIIDRILTGDGAIWGSIALL
-10 GYLWETFLGPVF
+10 LG
-22 KLLEAIFELCV
+22 LALA
-33 PLIIAHLV
+33 
-41 DQVIPKKETSAVVMT
+41 
-56 VGVLFL
+56 GVLM
-62 FASFGVVVAITAQ
+62 AITAQ

-158 YLLAMILVLYLILAV
+158 YLLVMILVLYLILAV

-186 QATDRVVQVTQEGM
+186 QAIDRVVQVTQEGM

-224 NLLGHQLKTGFLAA
+224 SLLGHQLKTGFLAA

-431 WQALALAQADDFVA
+431 WQALALAQAADFVA

-470 VARALLKAKK
+470 VARALLKAQK

-521 LRFADQILVLE
+521 LRFADDILVLE
-532 DGQTTGY
+532 DGQATGY
-539 GPAQDLVQS
+539 GPAQDLAQS

>member
-1 MKSLLKYFK
+1 MKSLWSFFK
-10 GYLWETFLGPVF
+10 GYRGVALLGPLL
-22 KLLEAIFELCV
+22 KLAEALLELAV
-33 PLIIAHLV
+33 PLVVAQIIDRILTGDGAIWGSIALLLGL
-41 DQVIPKKETSAVVMT
+41 ALA
-56 VGVLFL
+56 GVLM
-62 FASFGVVVAITAQ
+62 AITAQ

-86 QQLTQ
+86 RQLTQ
-91 ALYQKII
+91 ALYQKIS
-98 RLSESQRQTLGES
+98 RLSESQRQTIGES

-158 YLLAMILVLYLILAV
+158 YLLVMILVLYLILAV

-224 NLLGHQLKTGFLAA
+224 SLLSHQLKTGFLAA

-304 QRIQAVLAMPEEASD
+304 QRIQAVLAMPEED
-319 QKTNSQVTRDTSNS
+319 PGQKTSSQVTRDTSDS
-333 TLQAQS
+333 TWQAQY

-384 ILPADRGRLVG
+384 ILPADQGRLVG

-403 VPQQAQLFKGTIRS
+403 VPQHAQLFKGTIRS
-417 NLLLAQDQASDQDL
+417 NLLLAQDKASDQDL

-480 GLILDDATSALDYAT
+480 GLILDDATSALDYTT

-507 PDLMVIMISQRLNA
+507 PDLMVIMVSQRLNA

-532 DGQTTGY
+532 DGQATGY
-539 GPAQDLVQS
+539 GPAQDLAQS
-548 NPYYRTLV
+548 NSYYRTLV

>member
-1 MKSLLKYFK
+1 MKSLWSFFK
-10 GYLWETFLGPVF
+10 GYRGVALLGPLL
-22 KLLEAIFELCV
+22 KLAEALLELAV
-33 PLIIAHLV
+33 PLVVAQIIDRILTGDGAIWGSIALLLGLALAG
-41 DQVIPKKETSAVVMT
+41 VIM
-56 VGVLFL
+56 
-62 FASFGVVVAITAQ
+62 AITAQ

-86 QQLTQ
+86 RQLTQ
-91 ALYQKII
+91 ALYQKIS
-98 RLSESQRQTLGES
+98 RLSESQRQTIGES

-144 AAYMAWQLNAQLAS
+144 AAYMAWKLNAQLAS
-158 YLLAMILVLYLILAV
+158 YLLVMILVLYLILAV

-210 QVEGYLSTYNQVNQ
+210 QVDGYLSTYNQVNQ
-224 NLLGHQLKTGFLAA
+224 SLLGHQLKTGFLAA

-333 TLQAQS
+333 TWQAQS

-351 IKQVSLQLQEGQWL
+351 IKQVSLQVQEGQWL

-431 WQALALAQADDFVA
+431 WQALVLAQADDFVA

-521 LRFADQILVLE
+521 LRFADDILVLE
-532 DGQTTGY
+532 DGQATGY
-539 GPAQDLVQS
+539 GPAQDLAQS

>member
-1 MKSLLKYFK
+1 MKSLWSFFK
-10 GYLWETFLGPVF
+10 GYRGVALLGPLL
-22 KLLEAIFELCV
+22 KLAEALLELAV
-33 PLIIAHLV
+33 PLVVAQIIDRILMGDGAIWGSIVFLLGL
-41 DQVIPKKETSAVVMT
+41 ALA
-56 VGVLFL
+56 GVLM
-62 FASFGVVVAITAQ
+62 AITAQ

-91 ALYQKII
+91 ALYQKIS
-98 RLSESQRQTLGES
+98 RLSESQRQTIGES

-117 TNDTYQVQTGLN
+117 TNDSYQVQTGLN

-144 AAYMAWQLNAQLAS
+144 AVYMAWQLNAQLAS
-158 YLLAMILVLYLILAV
+158 YLLVMILVLYLILAV

-186 QATDRVVQVTQEGM
+186 QATDQIVQVTQEGM

-210 QVEGYLSTYNQVNQ
+210 QVDGYLTTYNQVNQ

-304 QRIQAVLAMPEEASD
+304 QRIQAVLAMPEEDLD
-319 QKTNSQVTRDTSNS
+319 QKTSSQVTGESSDSIWR
-333 TLQAQS
+333 AQS
-339 LSYTYPGSPMPT
+339 LTYTYPGSPMPT

-384 ILPADRGRLVG
+384 ILPADQGSLAG

-417 NLLLAQDQASDQDL
+417 NLLLAQDKASDQDL

-470 VARALLKAKK
+470 VARALLKAQK

-507 PDLMVIMISQRLNA
+507 PDLMVIMVSQRLNA

-532 DGQTTGY
+532 DGQATGY
-539 GPAQDLVQS
+539 GPAQELAQS

>member
-1 MKSLLKYFK
+1 MKSLWSFFE
-10 GYLWETFLGPVF
+10 GYRGVALLGPLL
-22 KLLEAIFELCV
+22 KLAEALLELAV
-33 PLIIAHLV
+33 PLVVAQIIDRILTGDGAIWGSIVFLLGL
-41 DQVIPKKETSAVVMT
+41 ALA
-56 VGVLFL
+56 GVLM
-62 FASFGVVVAITAQ
+62 AITAQ

-86 QQLTQ
+86 RQLNQ
-91 ALYQKII
+91 ALYQKIS
-98 RLSESQRQTLGES
+98 RLSESQRQTIGES

-117 TNDTYQVQTGLN
+117 TNDSYQVQTGLN

-158 YLLAMILVLYLILAV
+158 YLLVMILVLYLILAV
-173 LMGLTAPGYVKIR
+173 LMGLTAPGYAKIR

-210 QVEGYLSTYNQVNQ
+210 QVDGYLSTYNQVNQ
-224 NLLGHQLKTGFLAA
+224 SLLGHQLKTGFLAA

-260 WALGQGL
+260 WALDQGL

-304 QRIQAVLAMPEEASD
+304 QRIQAVLAMPEED
-319 QKTNSQVTRDTSNS
+319 PGQKTSSQVTRDTSAS
-333 TLQAQS
+333 TWQAQY

-384 ILPADRGRLVG
+384 ILLVDQGSLAG

-417 NLLLAQDQASDQDL
+417 NLLLAQDRASDQDL
-431 WQALALAQADDFVA
+431 WQALALAQAEDFVA

-470 VARALLKAKK
+470 LARALLKAKK

-507 PDLMVIMISQRLNA
+507 PGLMVIMVSQRLNA

-539 GPAQDLVQS
+539 GPAQDLAQS

-556 QTQSQGGDRQ
+556 QTQSQRGDRQ

>member
-1 MKSLLKYFK
+1 MKSLWSFFK
-10 GYLWETFLGPVF
+10 GYRGVALLGPLL
-22 KLLEAIFELCV
+22 KLAEALLELAV
-33 PLIIAHLV
+33 PLVVAQIIDRILTGDGAIWGSIALLLGL
-41 DQVIPKKETSAVVMT
+41 ALA
-56 VGVLFL
+56 GVFM
-62 FASFGVVVAITAQ
+62 AITAQ

-86 QQLTQ
+86 RQLTQ
-91 ALYQKII
+91 ALYQKIS
-98 RLSESQRQTLGES
+98 RLSESQRQSLGES

-158 YLLAMILVLYLILAV
+158 YLLVMIPALYLILAV

-186 QATDRVVQVTQEGM
+186 QATDWVVQVTQEGM

-210 QVEGYLSTYNQVNQ
+210 QVDGYLTTYDQVNQ

-304 QRIQAVLAMPEEASD
+304 QRIQAVLAMPEELSD
-319 QKTNSQVTRDTSNS
+319 QKTSCQVTGESSDSIWR
-333 TLQAQS
+333 AQS
-339 LSYTYPGSPMPT
+339 LTYTYPGSPMPT

-384 ILPADRGRLVG
+384 ILPADQGSLAG

-431 WQALALAQADDFVA
+431 WQALALAQAEDFVA

-470 VARALLKAKK
+470 VARALLNAKK

-507 PDLMVIMISQRLNA
+507 PDLMVIMVSQRLNA

-532 DGQTTGY
+532 DGQATGY
-539 GPAQDLVQS
+539 GPAQELAQS

>member
-1 MKSLLKYFK
+1 MKSLWSFFK
-10 GYLWETFLGPVF
+10 GYSGVALLGPLL
-22 KLLEAIFELCV
+22 KLAEALLELAV
-33 PLIIAHLV
+33 PLVVAQIIDRILTGDGAIWGSIALLLGL
-41 DQVIPKKETSAVVMT
+41 ALA
-56 VGVLFL
+56 GVLM
-62 FASFGVVVAITAQ
+62 AITAQ

-86 QQLTQ
+86 RQLTQ
-91 ALYQKII
+91 ALYQKIS
-98 RLSESQRQTLGES
+98 RLSESQRQTIGES

-158 YLLAMILVLYLILAV
+158 YLLVMILVLYLILAV

-210 QVEGYLSTYNQVNQ
+210 QVDGYLSTYNQVNQ
-224 NLLGHQLKTGFLAA
+224 SLLGHQLKTGFLAA

-507 PDLMVIMISQRLNA
+507 PDLMVIMVSQRLNA